1 MRCAPLRW
9 AGASTGCAWNMRRS
23 RSTSAPLSRS
33 WRGLH
38 GSSPRSSS
46 GVAKGGWR
54 VPELSVVVPAFRERA
69 NIPALLQALEQ
80 ALAGLDWETI
90 VVVDDAFDGSE
101 DLVREHAQR
110 DPRVRCIQRIGR
122 RGLASACIEGML
134 ASSAPYLAVIDA
146 DLQHDETLV
155 PQLLAKARQEDA
167 DVAVASRYMAGGSTG
182 ELAPER
188 VRLSRLASALSAR
201 LGEGLTDPMSGFF
214 VVRRAFLDRV
224 VRKLYGRG
232 FKILLDLIAAA
243 RGELRVVELPYR
255 MRSRASGESKLSA
268 RVVAEFFM
276 LLLYHLTGRLLPARF
291 FLFAAV
297 GVSGLGVHL
306 CVLWPVFALS
316 QNFLLSQGIAT
327 WAAMTSNFFLNNVF
341 TYGDQRLRGRAMWRG
356 LLSFY
361 AACGIGALINLA
373 IAEWLFLKSLPYWI
387 AGLGGAAIAALWN
400 FFTTASFTWGGS
412 SAARR

>member
-1 MRCAPLRW
+1 M
-9 AGASTGCAWNMRRS
+9 
-23 RSTSAPLSRS
+23 
-33 WRGLH
+33 
-38 GSSPRSSS
+38 
-46 GVAKGGWR
+46 
-54 VPELSVVVPAFRERA
+54 PELSVVVPAFRERD
-69 NIPALLQALEQ
+69 NIPALLRALEQ

-101 DLVREHAQR
+101 DLVRERAQR

-201 LGEGLTDPMSGFF
+201 LGQGLTDPMSGFF

-224 VRKLYGRG
+224 VRNLYGRG

-243 RGELRVVELPYR
+243 RGKIRIVELPYR
-255 MRSRASGESKLSA
+255 MRSRAYGESKLGA

-276 LLLYHLTGRLLPARF
+276 LLLYHFMGRLLPARF

-297 GVSGLGVHL
+297 GVTGVGLHL
-306 CVLWPVFALS
+306 CVLWPLFALTGNFALS
-316 QNFLLSQGIAT
+316 QAVAT
-327 WAAMTSNFFLNNVF
+327 LAAMTSNFFLNNIF
-341 TYGDQRLRGRAMWRG
+341 TYGDQRLRGRNIFLQEMEAIDRRLVVG
-356 LLSFY
+356 IIEIAGES
-361 AACGIGALINLA
+361 IGALEQPDAEALA
-373 IAEWLFLKSLPYWI
+373 AAVRLQDHRTGVEMATRRYGISSPPPPSP
-387 AGLGGAAIAALWN
+387 GAARVRQGAD
-400 FFTTASFTWGGS
+400 
-412 SAARR
+412 AAR